1 MFFKRL
7 SRSRSNSQSY
17 VDDYAPRHDSKAN
30 SGAYDD
36 VDYNQRPGSSQQPN
50 SSAPL
55 NKQSGNMYSPQDI
68 SSQDYSTTSLPRG
81 APATNGYGSAPRRAS
96 VSGGSAPIASE
107 TAPDLLTRAFNEA
120 IRPYTNKLE
129 EQEIELGDLRAYVEQ
144 LEAQRKEVHAWIDK
158 RGLRPDV
165 PPSIASQMDASSPHN
180 PTHAAATLNAQLDRK
195 ITIVNF
201 DLHRLQDDL
210 NDSLPTPS
218 FSACMLKF
226 LPDIS
231 RLTALPSGPKF
242 SFDLLL
248 KLGGNLNSH
257 GGLESGDEEDLRE
270 RRSFY
275 AKLDEA
281 MVDVV
286 RGRFREEGEG
296 WGVQREIKRIE
307 KTGAYL
313 RNWGVEPYFPKTL
326 DVMHDGSAGMGM
338 GGAMHG
344 GGTPPAKPAPQIIDI
359 KKGTVVRHQKGRSV
373 EEGMKDVLSEN
384 IVAQEANRTPA
395 ERPSKD
401 DKEVAASTAV

>member
-30 SGAYDD
+30 SGNYDD
-36 VDYNQRPGSSQQPN
+36 VDYNQRPGSSQLPN

-55 NKQSGNMYSPQDI
+55 NKPSANMYSPQDMPG
-68 SSQDYSTTSLPRG
+68 QDYSTPPLSRG
-81 APATNGYGSAPRRAS
+81 AAQPNGYTGAPRRTSIGAGSAP
-96 VSGGSAPIASE
+96 VSSE
-107 TAPDLLTRAFNEA
+107 AAPDLLTRAFNEA

-129 EQEIELGDLRAYVEQ
+129 DMDMELGELRAYIEQ

-165 PPSIASQMDASSPHN
+165 PPSIAAQMDTSSPHN

-226 LPDIS
+226 LPDIA
-231 RLTALPSGPKF
+231 RLSSLPSGPKF

-286 RGRFREEGEG
+286 SGRFREEGEG

-326 DVMHDGSAGMGM
+326 DVMRGESGLGGGHGGLGGGHGGM
-338 GGAMHG
+338 GGG
-344 GGTPPAKPAPQIIDI
+344 GGTPPAYQ
-359 KKGTVVRHQKGRSV
+359 
-373 EEGMKDVLSEN
+373 
-384 IVAQEANRTPA
+384 
-395 ERPSKD
+395 
-401 DKEVAASTAV
+401 

>member
-17 VDDYAPRHDSKAN
+17 VDNNYNNNTSTSPHDSKTN
-30 SGAYDD
+30 SASYDD
-36 VDYNQRPGSSQQPN
+36 KYSVPERYSQSQQHSPQTQEVQHAEPHDQRPPSSRHSNSQLQSSNNVNDSLAKETGMYARTSQPHDISSYDGQPTATAQQPVSN
-50 SSAPL
+50 GYSASRDYSKTSASAPL
-55 NKQSGNMYSPQDI
+55 KQEHP
-68 SSQDYSTTSLPRG
+68 
-81 APATNGYGSAPRRAS
+81 
-96 VSGGSAPIASE
+96 
-107 TAPDLLTRAFNEA
+107 PDLLMQAFNQA
-120 IRPYTNKLE
+120 LRPYTDKVESLE
-129 EQEIELGDLRAYVEQ
+129 SENADLRAYIDQ
-144 LEAQRKEVHAWIDK
+144 LEAHRGEVHAWIDK

-165 PPSIASQMDASSPHN
+165 PPSIARQMDASSHESS

-226 LPDIS
+226 LPDIE
-231 RLTALPSGPKF
+231 RLSALASGPHYA
-242 SFDLLL
+242 FDLLL

-257 GGLESGDEEDLRE
+257 GGLENGDEEDLAE

-275 AKLDEA
+275 ARLDDA

-286 RGRFREEGEG
+286 RGRLREEGNG

-313 RNWGVEPYFPKTL
+313 RNWGVEPYFPRTL
-326 DVMHDGSAGMGM
+326 EVMREGSGQQHAV
-338 GGAMHG
+338 GGA
-344 GGTPPAKPAPQIIDI
+344 TEQQQQQQ
-359 KKGTVVRHQKGRSV
+359 TYS
-373 EEGMKDVLSEN
+373 
-384 IVAQEANRTPA
+384 
-395 ERPSKD
+395 
-401 DKEVAASTAV
+401 